1 MKNTK
6 INGSKATKSIPKAAT
21 TAAKSTSKAVNTT
34 NIPLIRDEELLELLV
49 RKAAYLEKVLTQK
62 NRALENAPEGKLH
75 VIKHGKRAQ
84 FYLRTTTGEKMGKYI
99 RKSETALIR
108 DYAQKKYDQRAAAII
123 SGQLWHIQRLIRT
136 LRKQS
141 LSDLFSLLH
150 EDEKEYVDPICMDDA
165 DYALRWYKTNYTRLP
180 FREGTP
186 EYMTKNGERV
196 RSKSEII
203 IANTL
208 AEMGIPYMYECP
220 LRLDGNYTVY
230 PDFTVLNLRTRKTL
244 YWEHLGM
251 MDDSDYLENAIHKI
265 HEYQKTGIFLG
276 TELILTAETN
286 LQPLNTSSL
295 GALVQHY
302 CF

>member
-1 MKNTK
+1 MLIK
-6 INGSKATKSIPKAAT
+6 KA
-21 TAAKSTSKAVNTT
+21 
-34 NIPLIRDEELLELLV
+34 D
-49 RKAAYLEKVLTQK
+49 YLEKVLAQK
-62 NRALENAPEGKLH
+62 NKALRAAPEGKLH

-84 FYLRTTTGEKMGKYI
+84 FYLRTDKTEKMGKYI
-99 RKSETALIR
+99 RKSETSLIR
-108 DYAQKKYDQRAAAII
+108 EYAQKKYDQRAVAII
-123 SGQLWHIQRLIRT
+123 SGQLRQMKALISA
-136 LRKQS
+136 LQNQS
-141 LSDLFSLLH
+141 LSGLFSRLH
-150 EDEKEYVDPICMDDA
+150 ADERAFVNPICMDDA
-165 DYALRWYKTNYTRLP
+165 DYALRWYKTNYNHLP
-180 FREGTP
+180 FKDGAP

-208 AEMGIPYMYECP
+208 AETGIPYMYEYP

-265 HEYQKTGIFLG
+265 HEYQKVGIFPG
-276 TELILTAETN
+276 TGLILTAETS

-295 GALVQHY
+295 EALVQHY
-302 CF
+302 CI